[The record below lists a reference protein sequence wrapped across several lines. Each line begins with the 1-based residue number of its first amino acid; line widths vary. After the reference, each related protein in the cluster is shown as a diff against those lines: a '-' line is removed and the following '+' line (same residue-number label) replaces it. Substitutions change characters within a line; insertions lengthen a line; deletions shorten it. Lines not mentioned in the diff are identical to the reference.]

1 MGLYG
6 NRQSPHIDEDDWK
19 YPNQRSLRH
28 GLTVDKTFAAAY
40 GGHIRTECFA
50 FTGLSVRR
58 ADAVICTSVR
68 WEDLTNLARREV
80 TPCQGG
86 RVQTHPNLQQ
96 GGEMGQPDRLEKHF
110 TISLLHPTFP
120 LIYPPGT

>member
-1 MGLYG
+1 
-6 NRQSPHIDEDDWK
+6 
-19 YPNQRSLRH
+19 
-28 GLTVDKTFAAAY
+28 
-40 GGHIRTECFA
+40 
-50 FTGLSVRR
+50 VRR

-110 TISLLHPTFP
+110 TFSLLHPTFP